1 VFLEYVLG
9 CVIKYSLKDFE
20 VVRLKDDADFVLYTV
35 DLIAEPLQD
44 CLPSSNF

>member
-35 DLIAEPLQD
+35 DFIVVYPNVWFVARR
-44 CLPSSNF
+44 